1 MTSAFTDLSDRAL
14 RRWAGAVSGLVV
26 GCVLT
31 GALITSI
38 DATQLAGSWGGSGI
52 LGELA
57 FLLVIVSFPLIGLL
71 ILIQQPRNRI
81 GWLLQ
86 GIGLAWGLPELLSA
100 YAHWG
105 LVVDPGSLPGADV
118 AAAVNEGT
126 WTFGVGT
133 MGIFLIL
140 LFPDG
145 RLPSAR
151 WRTVAWV
158 GASTLVVGA
167 AGIALTPGRMEESPI
182 PTLANPLGSELLEP
196 VTFVVLGVVLPLL
209 PLCILA
215 SAVALVRRFRRSTGV
230 ERAQIKWLAT
240 AGAVVAGLYLVTMLA
255 SLVASFAEETPG
267 PVSALQEVS
276 LLSFLLLPVAI
287 GIAILRHRLYDID
300 RLINRALVYGSLT
313 AILAGNYLGSV
324 LLLQLM
330 LNPLDNQSDL
340 AVAGSTLAV
349 AALFGPARRRIQAT
363 VDKRFYRSRYDAA
376 RTLDAFAAQL
386 RHEVD
391 VDAVGTDLRSAVNQ
405 TVQPTHVSLWV
416 RP

>member
-1 MTSAFTDLSDRAL
+1 MTSASTDLSDSAL

-38 DATQLAGSWGGSGI
+38 DATQPAGSWGGSGI
-52 LGELA
+52 LGELG

-86 GIGLAWGLPELLSA
+86 GIGLAWGLPELLFA

-118 AAAVNEGT
+118 VAAVNEGT
-126 WTFGVGT
+126 WTFGIGT

-145 RLPSAR
+145 RLPSPR
-151 WRTVAWV
+151 WRPVAWA
-158 GASTLVVGA
+158 GGGSLVIGA
-167 AGIALTPGRMEESPI
+167 ALISLSPGGMEESPI
-182 PTLANPLGSELLEP
+182 PTMQNPIALESLEP
-196 VTFVVLGVVLPLL
+196 VLFVLMGVVLPLL
-209 PLCILA
+209 PLSILA
-215 SAVALVRRFRRSTGV
+215 SAVALVRRFHRSHGV
-230 ERAQIKWLAT
+230 EREQIKWLAT

-255 SLVASFAEETPG
+255 TLVVSFAEETPR
-267 PVSALQEVS
+267 PVSAMQEAS

-313 AILAGNYLGSV
+313 AILAGTYLGSV
-324 LLLQLM
+324 LLLQLV
-330 LNPLDNQSDL
+330 LNPLDDQSDL

-376 RTLDAFAAQL
+376 RTLDAFAARL